1 MIKFEEK
8 MIVVRTAQCEKETNT
23 VLKLHRSMITTLMSC
38 LIFTIIEISIESI
51 IVQWKFLVSFL
62 DNLRSFLIEAF
73 FVVSFLLSTP
83 STFFSSVSFKRK
95 VEPNYREIRRMI
107 TETKPSVSLRSGIL
121 FSKVQ

>member
-8 MIVVRTAQCEKETNT
+8 MIVVRTAQCEKEINT